1 MEVIRTLIDYKML
14 QDKVS
19 EVAQKINKD
28 YKDKNPILVCIL
40 KGAVY
45 FYTDLTRNL
54 DFDPDLAFMKVSS
67 YKGKEST
74 GKIDIKLDIDQDIK
88 GRDIIIVEDIIDTG
102 ISMSLLYDYLLD
114 KEPNSISLCTL
125 LDKPERRKIH
135 DIEPDYVGFTIPD
148 RFVIGYGLD
157 YEERYRTIPN
167 ISCITNDN
175 DSELLNDIHKIKA
188 YRREKK
194 NIH

>member
-167 ISCITNDN
+167 ISCITQDNDN
-175 DSELLNDIHKIKA
+175 ELLNDIHKIKT
-188 YRREKK
+188 YTRERK